1 MSKLAF
7 PVGRGF
13 TAFMARPPARRGKRR
28 TFPRIAGALLLLLAL
43 PVAGALGYGTW
54 VMLASRAQLEG
65 DLALQGLSAPAII
78 HRDANGV
85 PTIEAANRT
94 DLARALGF
102 LHGQERFFEMD
113 LLRRAGAGE
122 LAALVGE
129 AALNLDERRRL
140 HRFRHRAE
148 AALAKLTPDQRAV
161 GDAYVAGVN
170 AGLAALGHAPWE
182 YTLLRVA
189 PQPWTAADSYMV
201 VYAMYFDLQ
210 ESEPDAQEGRAL
222 AHTVLGAALAD
233 FLDPHFTPHDAP
245 IDGSM
250 PPPPPM
256 PTAFAAPAE
265 PAAVRPAGPEHGSNN
280 MAVSGALTGTG
291 SGMMANDMHLSLT
304 VPNIWYRARLVVPG
318 MLDLIGVTLPGE
330 PYLVVG
336 SNTHVAWGFTDAYME
351 TGDAVLL
358 DLLPGDKTEYQTPDG
373 PQPITTA
380 HEQICAAHGACEDL
394 TVSET
399 VWGPVE
405 DHDFAGRP
413 VVWAWTAHDDN
424 AVMTAGFTGLE
435 QARNLNDALAAAHQA
450 GLPQENLAV
459 VDSAGHVAWT
469 IIGQVPRR
477 VGLND
482 QMPHSWADGTHGW
495 KGFLAPEEIPAIIDP
510 QNGRIWTANARV
522 VGGEALEKLGDMGY
536 ADGQR
541 AGRIRDD
548 LNARQK
554 FTEQDL
560 LNIETDTRS
569 TPLDSWQK
577 LMLAAIDAHRENAA
591 MRPYVENWGGH
602 AVPESVGY
610 RLVRDFRTEAI
621 KLIYSGLMAPVATMA
636 GGDKVSAPHRV
647 SWPVEQLLAAAPPN
661 LVPTPYKS
669 WNDVAGAILA
679 NVAASVQHEG
689 GGLADFTW
697 GKQNHTG
704 IHHPLA
710 AFVPLLGLLTDPP
723 DVPVAGDSIIPRV
736 AVPGDGASERL
747 VVSPGH
753 EASGLFDMP
762 VGQAANPLE
771 PYFGAGEQDW
781 VEGKGTPLLP
791 GAEKWRL
798 VLVPGA

>member
-1 MSKLAF
+1 
-7 PVGRGF
+7 
-13 TAFMARPPARRGKRR
+13 MARTHKKRSPFR
-28 TFPRIAGALLLLLAL
+28 SALRVLGAVLLLLVLLAGGVLGYGAWVMRASEARLEGTLAL
-43 PVAGALGYGTW
+43 P
-54 VMLASRAQLEG
+54 
-65 DLALQGLSAPAII
+65 GLSAPVTIV
-78 HRDANGV
+78 RDANGV
-85 PTIEAANRT
+85 PTVTAGNRA
-94 DLARALGF
+94 DLARGLGF

-122 LAALVGE
+122 LSALVG
-129 AALNLDERRRL
+129 AGALPMDRHLRL
-140 HRFRHRAE
+140 QRFRHRAE
-148 AALAKLTPDQRAV
+148 LALAKLTPAERAV
-161 GDAYVAGVN
+161 PDAYVAGVN

-182 YTLLRVA
+182 YTLLRVT
-189 PQPWTAADSYMV
+189 PRPWTAADSYLV

-210 ESEPDAQEGRAL
+210 PSSPEDQEARAL
-222 AHTVLGAALAD
+222 SASALGPQLAA
-233 FLDPHFTPHDAP
+233 FLDPRFTPHDAP
-245 IDGSM
+245 IDGAM

-256 PTAFAAPAE
+256 PTEFAVPAGVGAAR
-265 PAAVRPAGPEHGSNN
+265 PAAPEHGSNN
-280 MAVSGALTGTG
+280 MAVSGALTSTG

-318 MLDLIGVTLPGE
+318 ALNLIGVTLPGE
-330 PYLVVG
+330 PFLVVG

-358 DLLPGDKTEYQTPDG
+358 DLLPGDKTRYQTPDG
-373 PQPITTA
+373 PKPITMANERICVA
-380 HEQICAAHGACEDL
+380 HAACQTL
-394 TVSET
+394 TVAET
-399 VWGPVE
+399 IWGPIE
-405 DHDFAGRP
+405 DREFAGHK
-413 VVWAWTAHDDN
+413 VVWAWTAHDAN
-424 AVMTAGFTGLE
+424 AVMTDGFTGLE
-435 QARNLNDALAAAHQA
+435 QAQNVPDALAAAHRA

-477 VGLND
+477 VGPND

-495 KGFLAPEEIPAIIDP
+495 KGYLPPEEVPAIVDP
-510 QNGRIWTANARV
+510 PDGRVWTANARV
-522 VGGEALEKLGDMGY
+522 VGGEALEKIGDGGY
-536 ADGQR
+536 VDGQR

-548 LNARQK
+548 LNARRT
-554 FTEQDL
+554 FTEADL
-560 LNIETDTRS
+560 LAIETDTRS

-602 AVPESVGY
+602 AVPGSVGY
-610 RLVRDFRTEAI
+610 RLVRDFRAEAI
-621 KLIYSGLMAPVATMA
+621 RLVYQGLTAPVAA
-636 GGDKVSAPHRV
+636 KLDGGTVPVPYRAA
-647 SWPVEQLLAAAPPN
+647 WPVEQLLTAAPAG
-661 LVPTPYKS
+661 LVPAPYKS
-669 WNDVAGAILA
+669 WNDVTGAILA
-679 NVAASVQHEG
+679 KLAAAVARG
-689 GGLADFTW
+689 GGTLADFTW

-710 AFVPLLGLLTDPP
+710 QFIPLLGLLTDPP

-736 AVPGDGASERL
+736 VVPGDGASERL

-753 EASGLFDMP
+753 EDTGLFDMP

-798 VLVPGA
+798 VLTPGG

>member
-1 MSKLAF
+1 MLSALAF
-7 PVGRGF
+7 RAGRGF
-13 TAFMARPPARRGKRR
+13 TAGMARPPVRRGKRR
-28 TFPRIAGALLLLLAL
+28 IFPRIVGALLLPIILLA
-43 PVAGALGYGTW
+43 AGALGYGSW
-54 VMLASRAQLEG
+54 VVLASRAQLEG
-65 DLALQGLSAPAII
+65 SLALTGLSAPAII

-85 PTIEAANRT
+85 PTIEAANRA

-122 LAALVGE
+122 LAALVGA
-129 AALNLDERRRL
+129 AALPLDERRRL

-148 AALAKLTPDQRAV
+148 AALAKLTPQQRAV

-182 YTLLRVA
+182 YTLLRVSPA
-189 PQPWTAADSYMV
+189 PWTASDSYMV

-210 ESEPDAQEGRAL
+210 ESEPDRQEGRAL
-222 AHTVLGAALAD
+222 ARSVLGPALAD

-256 PTAFAAPAE
+256 PTAFAAPAQ
-265 PAAVRPAGPEHGSNN
+265 PATVRPAGPEHGSNN

-291 SGMMANDMHLSLT
+291 SGMLANDMHLSLT

-318 MLDLIGVTLPGE
+318 TLDLIGVTLPGE

-358 DLLPGDKTEYQTPDG
+358 DLLPGDKTQYQTPDG
-373 PQPITTA
+373 PKPITTA
-380 HEQICAAHGACEDL
+380 VERICAAHGACEDL

-399 VWGPVE
+399 IWGPIE
-405 DHDFAGRP
+405 DHNSAGRP

-435 QARNLNDALAAAHQA
+435 QARNVKDALAAAHQA

-469 IIGQVPRR
+469 IAGQVPRR

-495 KGFLAPEEIPAIIDP
+495 KGFLAPDEIPAIVDP
-510 QNGRIWTANARV
+510 PNGRIWTANARV
-522 VGGEALEKLGDMGY
+522 VGGDALEKLGDMGY

-554 FTEQDL
+554 FSEQDL

-577 LMLAAIDAHRENAA
+577 LMLAAIDAHPENAA
-591 MRPYVENWGGH
+591 MRPYVENWGGR
-602 AVPESVGY
+602 AVPGSVGY
-610 RLVRDFRTEAI
+610 RLVHDFRAEAI
-621 KLIYSGLMAPVATMA
+621 KLIYRGLVAPVEAVP
-636 GGDKVSAPHRV
+636 GGDRLSMARGAA
-647 SWPVEQLLAAAPPN
+647 WAVETLLTAAPPG
-661 LVPTPYKS
+661 LVPAPGKS
-669 WNDVAGAILA
+669 WNDVTGAILA
-679 NVAASVQHEG
+679 NVAAAVRQG
-689 GGLADFTW
+689 GNLAGFTW
-697 GKQNHTG
+697 GEQNHTG

-710 AFVPLLGLLTDPP
+710 RFIPLLGLLTDPP
-723 DVPVAGDSIIPRV
+723 DVPVAGDSMIPRV
-736 AVPGDGASERL
+736 VVPGDGASERL

-771 PYFGAGEQDW
+771 PYFGAGEEAW

-798 VLVPGA
+798 VLTPG